1 MAFRRHMKNLVKKY
15 SDAQVKVREAT
26 SNDPWGSSSSLMLE
40 ISDLTYNAVS
50 LLEIMNMIWH
60 RMNDHGK
67 NWRHVY
73 KSLTLLD
80 YLIKNGSKK
89 IIHHCREGFFNIQTL
104 KDFHYIDEDGKD
116 QGYHVREKSK
126 RLIALLT
133 DEQLLHNE
141 CEVARRT
148 RRRTSYAVLVPKD
161 ATTKDYSPTMSA
173 SEPISEPP
181 DSENAQECFSKT
193 TSVPQQNQLLPTPG
207 KAIEAQRTK
216 TLKIIAK
223 KSSEDL
229 IVFSEDEKTP
239 TSTLLPPFPALN
251 SSDERS
257 PVVKSA
263 VSDSWKQ
270 SVASY
275 SSEISL
281 PSSQKWSRN
290 RSRRGDNTATDP
302 VSTITLKPPSR
313 KQSDANNPQAAKHL
327 FDPWSSIPEA
337 QAKPSQNTSKL
348 DFLSSS
354 SEDSVETIYLS
365 PTFNTMDPV
374 EDSGTNIDSLK
385 STPASSKQFPGPVTS
400 TFNNF
405 NAFISGNMQTASM
418 TLHPSPKLD
427 LTSSTATTTYFS
439 TVSVSS
445 PKAVIPENTVH
456 PYFMPSCGP
465 SYLSSPQQ
473 PSSSVFLKDHK
484 DRVTHPFPPC
494 QISDEESENTSI
506 LNLLPDNSRD
516 SAGKVNSFESRT
528 LRISGGSWGIFP
540 TQNKAA
546 MSDHFMPSAKGSSNV
561 DTTQKVM
568 VTLEEIKHT
577 VFGLQGDIG
586 NMAKELQAIGSQLAS
601 VVSDVQHMSQFLT
614 APQNTKESLS
624 QL

>member
-15 SDAQVKVREAT
+15 SDAEVKVREAT

-89 IIHHCREGFFNIQTL
+89 VIHHCREGFFNIQTL

-126 RLIALLT
+126 QLIALLT

-141 CEVARRT
+141 REVARRT
-148 RRRTSYAVLVPKD
+148 RRRTSYAMLVPKD
-161 ATTKDYSPTMSA
+161 ATTKDYSPTMSV

-181 DSENAQECFSKT
+181 GSENAQECFSKT
-193 TSVPQQNQLLPTPG
+193 AFVPQQNQPLPTPG

-216 TLKIIAK
+216 TLRIIAK

-239 TSTLLPPFPALN
+239 TSTFLPPFPALN

-257 PVVKSA
+257 PVVKST

-281 PSSQKWSRN
+281 SSSRKWSRS
-290 RSRRGDNTATDP
+290 RSGDNTATNP

-313 KQSDANNPQAAKHL
+313 KQSDANNPQTAKHFL
-327 FDPWSSIPEA
+327 DPWLSIPEA
-337 QAKPSQNTSKL
+337 QAKTSQNTSKL
-348 DFLSSS
+348 DLLSSS

-365 PTFNTMDPV
+365 PTFNTTDPM
-374 EDSGTNIDSLK
+374 EDSRTNNDSLK

-405 NAFISGNMQTASM
+405 NTSISGNLQTASM
-418 TLHPSPKLD
+418 TLHPSPKPD
-427 LTSSTATTTYFS
+427 LTSSIATTTSFS
-439 TVSVSS
+439 TVSISS
-445 PKAVIPENTVH
+445 PKAVIPETTGH
-456 PYFMPSCGP
+456 PYLTPSCGP

-506 LNLLPDNSRD
+506 LNLLPDNSRG

-540 TQNKAA
+540 MQNKAD
-546 MSDHFMPSAKGSSNV
+546 MSDHFMPSAEGSSDV
-561 DTTQKVM
+561 DTMQKVM
-568 VTLEEIKHT
+568 VTLKEIKHA
-577 VFGLQGDIG
+577 VFGLQGDVG
-586 NMAKELQAIGSQLAS
+586 NMAKELQTIGSQMAG

-614 APQNTKESLS
+614 APQNAKESLS